1 MNYVIKRDGRKVQF
15 NRKRIERAVLAAFDE
30 VDGEITEYAQEKASK
45 IADYIESRIDI
56 EGLELSVEEI
66 QDLVQN
72 GLMSTKR
79 KDVAAAFIRY
89 RNDRTKAR
97 ENTIDKIVQEI
108 VHHEN
113 EEWDEENSNKNA
125 MLNTTMR
132 DYIAGAVSKDQFNRF
147 LYPRLLVQA
156 HHKGIIHIHDSD
168 YIIQPMH
175 NCCLINLED
184 MLQNGTVISGTYID
198 KPKSFSTACTIGTQI
213 ISQVASSQY
222 GGQSI
227 SVAHLSPFVEET
239 RKNLRKKHP
248 EFSEEIIEALTM
260 DDINKGVQ
268 TIQYQV
274 VTLLTTNGQAP
285 FITLYLNIN
294 EVPEGPERRDLALV
308 IEEVLRQRIKGV
320 KNEKGVYIAPAFP
333 KLIYAL
339 DENNIHEDSDYW
351 YLTKIAAE
359 CSAKR
364 MVPDY
369 ISNKVMRQQ
378 KEGDVYTC
386 MGCRSFL
393 TVDRCKE
400 NYANALNYE
409 KYKGHKYYGRF
420 NQGVVS
426 INLPHVACSAN
437 GDEEEFWKIFD
448 ERLEL
453 CHQALQIRHKL
464 LRGVSTNVAPILW
477 QHGALAR
484 LSKTDTIDELL
495 FHGYSTISLGY
506 IGLYEC
512 TMRMK
517 GCSHT
522 DPNGKDFALKVM
534 QYMNDKCKQWK
545 EAEDIDYSL
554 YGTPAESL
562 TYKFAEALQKDFGI
576 IENVSDHKY
585 ITNSFHVNVREKI
598 DAFTKLKFESEF
610 QALSP
615 GGQISYIEI
624 PPVIDNLDVIISVIQ
639 FIYDNI
645 MYAEINT
652 KLDYCQK
659 CGYDGEIKIET
670 DPLTRKY
677 IWKCPN
683 CGNTDKNTMNITRRT
698 CGLISGPR

>member
-1 MNYVIKRDGRKVQF
+1 M
-15 NRKRIERAVLAAFDE
+15 
-30 VDGEITEYAQEKASK
+30 
-45 IADYIESRIDI
+45 
-56 EGLELSVEEI
+56 
-66 QDLVQN
+66 
-72 GLMSTKR
+72 
-79 KDVAAAFIRY
+79 
-89 RNDRTKAR
+89 
-97 ENTIDKIVQEI
+97 
-108 VHHEN
+108 
-113 EEWDEENSNKNA
+113 
-125 MLNTTMR
+125 
-132 DYIAGAVSKDQFNRF
+132 
-147 LYPRLLVQA
+147 
-156 HHKGIIHIHDSD
+156 
-168 YIIQPMH
+168 
-175 NCCLINLED
+175 
-184 MLQNGTVISGTYID
+184 
-198 KPKSFSTACTIGTQI
+198 
-213 ISQVASSQY
+213 
-222 GGQSI
+222 
-227 SVAHLSPFVEET
+227 
-239 RKNLRKKHP
+239 
-248 EFSEEIIEALTM
+248 
-260 DDINKGVQ
+260 
-268 TIQYQV
+268 
-274 VTLLTTNGQAP
+274 
-285 FITLYLNIN
+285 
-294 EVPEGPERRDLALV
+294 
-308 IEEVLRQRIKGV
+308 
-320 KNEKGVYIAPAFP
+320 
-333 KLIYAL
+333 
-339 DENNIHEDSDYW
+339 
-351 YLTKIAAE
+351 
-359 CSAKR
+359 
-364 MVPDY
+364 
-369 ISNKVMRQQ
+369 
-378 KEGDVYTC
+378 
-386 MGCRSFL
+386 
-393 TVDRCKE
+393 
-400 NYANALNYE
+400 
-409 KYKGHKYYGRF
+409 
-420 NQGVVS
+420 
-426 INLPHVACSAN
+426 
-437 GDEEEFWKIFD
+437 
-448 ERLEL
+448 
-453 CHQALQIRHKL
+453 QIRHKL

-652 KLDYCQK
+652 KLDYCQE